1 MHVCVQVRD
10 RAERDKLERE
20 RAARERADRREKE
33 AAEQA
38 RLKAEREARAAQLRR
53 ERIMMERLTK
63 QQVRWLWDCQSEA
76 TSHAGVAPVR
86 TAIPVRTCPAC
97 LWSCLPEATTK
108 VMRLCQVRVSGLCWG
123 SSAVLWC
130 KLRRGSLQLPDAM
143 RLNLCRPSWLPG
155 SSSSTICA

>member
-1 MHVCVQVRD
+1 MHMRVQVRD

-63 QQVRWLWDCQSEA
+63 QQVRWLWACQSKA
-76 TSHAGVAPVR
+76 TSHAGSP
-86 TAIPVRTCPAC
+86 
-97 LWSCLPEATTK
+97 
-108 VMRLCQVRVSGLCWG
+108 
-123 SSAVLWC
+123 
-130 KLRRGSLQLPDAM
+130 
-143 RLNLCRPSWLPG
+143 LCRLWVSHPSQRLPCM
-155 SSSSTICA
+155 SVELSV

>member
-1 MHVCVQVRD
+1 MCVQVRD

-63 QQVRWLWDCQSEA
+63 QQVRGFMGLSVGSYFACWI
-76 TSHAGVAPVR
+76 APVR
-86 TAIPVRTCPAC
+86 ALA
-97 LWSCLPEATTK
+97 LSSLSEAALHVCGAVHLKT
-108 VMRLCQVRVSGLCWG
+108 SGR
-123 SSAVLWC
+123 S
-130 KLRRGSLQLPDAM
+130 DAP
-143 RLNLCRPSWLPG
+143 RPSEGLRTMLKPL
-155 SSSSTICA
+155 CLLAVQAPMKVPAAA

>member
-63 QQVRWLWDCQSEA
+63 QQVRWSWGRQLEA
-76 TSHAGVAPVR
+76 TSHAGLPLCVLLDCQSLR
-86 TAIPVRTCPAC
+86 
-97 LWSCLPEATTK
+97 SCCMSVEL
-108 VMRLCQVRVSGLCWG
+108 
-123 SSAVLWC
+123 SA
-130 KLRRGSLQLPDAM
+130 
-143 RLNLCRPSWLPG
+143 
-155 SSSSTICA
+155 